1 MEPIDL
7 VAFGLIPEFV
17 GRFPVSVPLRS
28 LGEAELARVLTE
40 PENAVARQ
48 YQSLFA
54 MHGARLDFT
63 EGAVRAMARA
73 AARRETGARGLR
85 TLAERLLVDAMF
97 EVPDAEGCVGVV
109 VDEESVDAG
118 LAGGVGAGGARGA
131 GARLVFEK
139 TKQTEDD
146 RGTNEG
152 GAARVEDAVEEDA
165 A

>member
-1 MEPIDL
+1 
-7 VAFGLIPEFV
+7 
-17 GRFPVSVPLRS
+17 
-28 LGEAELARVLTE
+28 
-40 PENAVARQ
+40 
-48 YQSLFA
+48 
-54 MHGARLDFT
+54 
-63 EGAVRAMARA
+63 
-73 AARRETGARGLR
+73 
-85 TLAERLLVDAMF
+85 MF

-139 TKQTEDD
+139 TKKTEDD